1 MIVIPIKPFCTFKPS
16 IMKIPTVCS
25 EAIGGR
31 IILSKFQ
38 VGVQDIERRADAKL
52 QEYFRMIRGQML
64 LHT

>member
-1 MIVIPIKPFCTFKPS
+1 
-16 IMKIPTVCS
+16 MKIPTVCS